1 MFGPRLR
8 TNVHPTSGR
17 RRPGSRRGCLSSV
30 ISNQNP
36 FVAKQNK
43 RLSYKHHH
51 QFESVP
57 PRKMLKA
64 AKYLVKTSELFYN
77 GHREVQENWLD
88 NRDTRA
94 NDAIANQNN
103 IRKEFTLKHW

>member
-1 MFGPRLR
+1 M
-8 TNVHPTSGR
+8 
-17 RRPGSRRGCLSSV
+17 
-30 ISNQNP
+30 
-36 FVAKQNK
+36 AKQNK
-43 RLSYKHHH
+43 SLSYKHHH

-77 GHREVQENWLD
+77 GHREVQKNWLD

>member
-1 MFGPRLR
+1 
-8 TNVHPTSGR
+8 
-17 RRPGSRRGCLSSV
+17 
-30 ISNQNP
+30 
-36 FVAKQNK
+36 
-43 RLSYKHHH
+43 
-51 QFESVP
+51 
-57 PRKMLKA
+57 MLKA

-77 GHREVQENWLD
+77 EHREVQKNWFD